1 MKQHLSDEELSEL
14 LLAPPASNAH
24 LATCASCR
32 AEQERMR
39 RVLGELPSLA
49 SLAAQNTDVFWEKQ
63 RTAIWADIIKVKPRK
78 EFPTLAWA
86 LGAAVLVAASLL
98 LSIVPAPTPVA
109 TRAEAD
115 PDHEFMIQLERTL
128 QSEVPEALEPAA
140 LLAREITQNS
150 QPNSASP
157 VRKKESSH
165 EN

>member
-14 LLAPPASNAH
+14 LLAPQASNAH

-49 SLAAQNTDVFWEKQ
+49 RVVAQNADAFWEKQ
-63 RTAIWADIIKVKPRK
+63 RTAIWADIVMVQPRK
-78 EFPTLAWA
+78 QFPVLTWA
-86 LGAAVLVAASLL
+86 LGAAVLAVASLL
-98 LSIVPAPTPVA
+98 LSVAPDPVP
-109 TRAEAD
+109 TRAAAD
-115 PDHEFMIQLERTL
+115 PDHELMIQLERAL

-140 LLAREITQNS
+140 LLAREMTQNS
-150 QPNSASP
+150 QPNSVSP

>member
-14 LLAPPASNAH
+14 LLAPQASNVH
-24 LATCASCR
+24 LATCPSCR

-63 RTAIWADIIKVKPRK
+63 RTAIWADIVMVQPRK
-78 EFPTLAWA
+78 RFPVLTWVLA
-86 LGAAVLVAASLL
+86 AAVLAVASLL
-98 LSIVPAPTPVA
+98 LSVAPDPVPTQAA
-109 TRAEAD
+109 AD
-115 PDHEFMIQLERTL
+115 PDHDLMIQLERTL

-150 QPNSASP
+150 QPNSPSP
-157 VRKKESSH
+157 VGKKESSH

>member
-1 MKQHLSDEELSEL
+1 MKQHLSDDELSEL
-14 LLAPPASNAH
+14 LLTPRASNVH

-32 AEQERMR
+32 AELERMR
-39 RVLGELPSLA
+39 RVLGELPSLVSVVA
-49 SLAAQNTDVFWEKQ
+49 LNTDAFWETQ
-63 RTAIWADIIKVKPRK
+63 RTAIWTDIVTLQPRK
-78 EFPTLAWA
+78 EFPVLAWA
-86 LGAAVLVAASLL
+86 SVAAVVVVGGLL
-98 LSIVPAPTPVA
+98 LSIAPGPIR

-128 QSEVPEALEPAA
+128 QSEVPQALEPAA

-150 QPNSASP
+150 QLNSPSP